1 MVRTEPPRRAVIR
14 PGRLRRAS
22 AACLLLCLGAM
33 AAAGAGAVTEVKPPR
48 LTYGVSTLPNGLTLI
63 LHEDHS
69 TPIVNV
75 QVWYHVGSKNERP
88 GRRGLAHLFEHLMFN
103 GSRNVQPEQ
112 HSSLI
117 AAAGGLSN
125 AYTTED
131 VTVFWETVPS
141 QSLPLTLWLEADRM
155 ATLRIE
161 RQEFEREREIVK
173 EERRMRVENQPYGR
187 LSEIVSGY
195 AFTVHPYR
203 YPTIGSMADFDVTVT
218 LDDVRAFYR
227 TFYVPSNATVVIA
240 GDIDAASAAD
250 LVAKYFGR
258 IPRPGHTVP
267 RDLPAEP
274 PLKAPKRLAIE
285 ESWPLPVVVI
295 AHHVVADGHPDSY
308 PLYVAAKILSDGQSS
323 RLYRKLVYETG
334 IAMSAAGVGDLRE
347 HPKLFYA
354 YAIVQPGHTANEAET
369 ALATELDRL
378 RSEPV
383 SEPEL
388 ARARIQFTRDFVMGR
403 QTVQQK
409 ASMLGHAS
417 VLHGGDM
424 ASADAE
430 LDRFHRVT
438 AADIQRVAQAYFT
451 PSSRMAITVSPKLAK
466 GERP

>member
-1 MVRTEPPRRAVIR
+1 MVRLDSPPRAAIR
-14 PGRLRRAS
+14 LGRFRQ
-22 AACLLLCLGAM
+22 AAATCLLVCVGAM
-33 AAAGAGAVTEVKPPR
+33 AVSGARAVTEVRPPR
-48 LTYGVSTLPNGLTLI
+48 LTHTVSTLPNGLTLI

-69 TPIVNV
+69 APIVNV

-88 GRRGLAHLFEHLMFN
+88 GRRGLAHLFEHLMFK
-103 GSRNVQPEQ
+103 GSRNVKPEQ
-112 HSSLI
+112 HSARI

-141 QSLPLTLWLEADRM
+141 PFLPLALWLEADRM
-155 ATLRIE
+155 ATLRID
-161 RQEFEREREIVK
+161 RQEFQREREIVK

-187 LSEIVSGY
+187 LSEIVNGF

-203 YPTIGSMADFDVTVT
+203 YPTIGSMADFDAAPT

-240 GDIDAASAAD
+240 GDIDAAAAAA

-267 RDLPAEP
+267 RDTPAEP
-274 PLKAPKRLAIE
+274 PQKSPRRLAVE
-285 ESWPLPVVVI
+285 ENWPLPVVVV
-295 AHHVVADGHPDSY
+295 AHHVTAGVHPDSY
-308 PLYVAAKILSDGQSS
+308 PLQVASKILSDGQNS
-323 RLYRKLVYETG
+323 RIYRKLVYETG
-334 IAMSAAGVGDLRE
+334 IALSAAGIGGLSE
-347 HPKLFYA
+347 HPSLFYA
-354 YAIVQPGHTANEAET
+354 YAVVQPGHTANEAEQ
-369 ALATELDRL
+369 ALAGELDRL

-388 ARARIQFTRDFVMGR
+388 ARAKNQFTRDFVLGR

-409 ASMLGHAS
+409 ASMLGRAS
-417 VLHGGDM
+417 VLYGDV

-430 LDRFHRVT
+430 FDRFQRVT
-438 AADIQRVAQAYFT
+438 AADIQRVAQSYFA
-451 PSSRMAITVSPKLAK
+451 PVGRMFITVSPRLAT
-466 GERP
+466 GGRP